1 VFANPLSTTY
11 PQAFRRTYEQAFNE
25 RPAVKLER
33 AELRVVRLPLKFR
46 FETSMGVETEKVFP
60 LLRLCSSGLEGL
72 AEGVMDDKLPVFREE
87 TVQTAMTF
95 LNEILPRLIGREFAN
110 PEALTRYLEPYRGN
124 YMAKATIEM
133 AFWDLWARKLG
144 QPLHCLLGGVQGA
157 IPVGVSIGIQK
168 DIPATLEMV
177 ADHVEQ
183 GYKRV
188 KLKIKPG
195 WDVQPV
201 SAVRAAFPKI
211 NLTVDANSA
220 YSLADARVFQ
230 ALDGLQLDYIEQPLA
245 WNDIHDHAKLQ
256 AMIITPLCLDES
268 ISSAQDARKA
278 LESKAC
284 RVINIKV
291 GRVGGHLEA
300 RKIHDVAAAFGAPV
314 WCGGMLEAGIGRAHN
329 IHLSSVANF
338 TKPGDTSSA
347 SRYFDTDIINEAL
360 EVENGLMPIPA
371 GAGIGVSLN
380 QAFLET
386 VTLQRQEFGA

>member
-1 VFANPLSTTY
+1 M
-11 PQAFRRTYEQAFNE
+11 
-25 RPAVKLER
+25 KLER

-60 LLRLCSSGLEGL
+60 LLRLHSDGLEGI
-72 AEGVMDDKLPVFREE
+72 AEGVMDDKFPVFREE
-87 TVQTAMTF
+87 TVQSAMTF
-95 LNEILPRLIGREFAN
+95 LEEFLPRLMGLEFAN
-110 PEALTRYLEPYRGN
+110 PEALARYLEPYRGN
-124 YMAKATIEM
+124 YMAKAVIEM
-133 AFWDLWARKLG
+133 AFWDLWARHLG
-144 QPLHCLLGGVQGA
+144 TPLHRLLGGVREM

-168 DIPATLEMV
+168 DIPTTLELV
-177 ADHVEQ
+177 ADHVAQ

-195 WDVQPV
+195 WDIQHVT
-201 SAVRAAFPKI
+201 AVRAAFPNI

-256 AMIITPLCLDES
+256 AMIATPLCLDES

-300 RKIHDVAAAFGAPV
+300 RKVHDVAAAFNAPV

-329 IHLSSVANF
+329 IHLSSLANF
-338 TKPGDTSSA
+338 SKPGDTSSA

-360 EVENGLMPIPA
+360 EVTSGLMPIPA

-386 VTLQRQEFGA
+386 VTLQQQEFKA

>member
-1 VFANPLSTTY
+1 
-11 PQAFRRTYEQAFNE
+11 
-25 RPAVKLER
+25 
-33 AELRVVRLPLKFR
+33 
-46 FETSMGVETEKVFP
+46 
-60 LLRLCSSGLEGL
+60 
-72 AEGVMDDKLPVFREE
+72 
-87 TVQTAMTF
+87 
-95 LNEILPRLIGREFAN
+95 
-110 PEALTRYLEPYRGN
+110 
-124 YMAKATIEM
+124 
-133 AFWDLWARKLG
+133 LWARQLG
-144 QPLHCLLGGVQGA
+144 QPLHCLLGGVRA
-157 IPVGVSIGIQK
+157 VIPVGVSIGIQK
-168 DIPATLEMV
+168 DVPTTLEMV
-177 ADHVEQ
+177 ADHVQQ

-195 WDVQPV
+195 WDVQHV
-201 SAVRAAFPKI
+201 TAVRSSFPNI

-220 YSLADARVFQ
+220 YSLAETRVFQ
-230 ALDGLQLDYIEQPLA
+230 SLDELQLDYIEQPLA

-256 AMIITPLCLDES
+256 AMIVTPLCLDES

-314 WCGGMLEAGIGRAHN
+314 WCGGMLESGIGRAHN
-329 IHLSSVANF
+329 IHLSSLANF

-380 QAFLET
+380 EAFLET
-386 VTLQRQEFGA
+386 VTQQKQVFGT

>member
-1 VFANPLSTTY
+1 M
-11 PQAFRRTYEQAFNE
+11 
-25 RPAVKLER
+25 KLER

-46 FETSMGVETEKVFP
+46 FETSMGVETERVFP
-60 LLRLCSSGLEGL
+60 LLRLQSGGLEGL
-72 AEGVMDDKLPVFREE
+72 GEGVMDDRLPLFREE
-87 TVQTAMTF
+87 TVQSAMTF
-95 LNEILPRLIGREFAN
+95 LEEFLPRLIGHEFAN
-110 PEALTRYLEPYRGN
+110 PEALAQYLEPYRGN

-133 AFWDLWARKLG
+133 AFWDLWARQLG
-144 QPLHCLLGGVQGA
+144 QPLHCLLGGVRA
-157 IPVGVSIGIQK
+157 VIPVGVSIGIQK
-168 DIPATLEMV
+168 DVPTTLEMV
-177 ADHVEQ
+177 ADHVQQ

-195 WDVQPV
+195 WDVQHV
-201 SAVRAAFPKI
+201 TAVRSSFPNI

-220 YSLADARVFQ
+220 YSLAETRVFQ
-230 ALDGLQLDYIEQPLA
+230 SLDELQLDYIEQPLA

-256 AMIITPLCLDES
+256 AVIVTPLCLDES

-329 IHLSSVANF
+329 IHLSSLANF

-380 QAFLET
+380 EAFLET
-386 VTLQRQEFGA
+386 VTQQKQVFGT